1 MEISIGKSD
10 KEEENEIEDGRGHR
24 KEIKEGA

>member
-10 KEEENEIEDGRGHR
+10 KEEENEIGDGREHR
-24 KEIKEGA
+24 KEIKEGV